1 MKNFIMRQ
9 FTSKKL
15 LSVTDI
21 LKILL
26 IFVLKCFLINFIL
39 PKKIYQ
45 TIEKKQLLIIL
56 PFLGHFSFESR
67 NRLNSCIKNQSC
79 ILIKNP
85 SI

>member
-45 TIEKKQLLIIL
+45 TIEKKTITDNSSI
-56 PFLGHFSFESR
+56 FGSFFF
-67 NRLNSCIKNQSC
+67 
-79 ILIKNP
+79 
-85 SI
+85 